1 MTLPGPPTVSVRDSF
16 GNAVAASTASITIA
30 IGANP
35 GGGVLTG
42 TTTRSAVSGIA
53 AFTDLAI
60 SQKGTGYRLTASSA
74 GLTTATS
81 GLFNV
86 TAPTGGIIAGTVT
99 RASTGA
105 TISGALVEAIQGTSV
120 VASATTNSSGIY
132 SIVGLSSGTYAVR
145 ASFVGFVPQSV
156 SNIGV
161 TSGNTT
167 SVDLSLKFGIAIQ
180 SPAAGSTV
188 NDFSVL
194 VTGLFDR
201 SLASEVGIKVNGYV
215 ALQDGDE
222 FTAIIPV
229 ESQTT
234 NLTVI
239 MTDMAG
245 NQLATDVVPFTLQLP
260 SNAQRFVFRP
270 SPALAL
276 VSQLVGFTLDNRNP
290 IAQIELDANG
300 DGSIDFTSTTLQG
313 FKVTFAESG
322 LYFPTVKV
330 TEVGGAVRNATAVI
344 QIFDPI
350 QLDTFLQNK
359 WQSMKDF
366 LRAGNIA
373 AALSYIALR
382 ERGTYENMLNALTVP
397 LSNIDQ
403 VLTNITLFRQQAKN
417 VEYKMNRTEGGLEY
431 SYLVI
436 FTIDEDG
443 VWRIKFF

>member
-1 MTLPGPPTVSVRDSF
+1 
-16 GNAVAASTASITIA
+16 
-30 IGANP
+30 
-35 GGGVLTG
+35 
-42 TTTRSAVSGIA
+42 
-53 AFTDLAI
+53 
-60 SQKGTGYRLTASSA
+60 
-74 GLTTATS
+74 
-81 GLFNV
+81 
-86 TAPTGGIIAGTVT
+86 
-99 RASTGA
+99 
-105 TISGALVEAIQGTSV
+105 
-120 VASATTNSSGIY
+120 
-132 SIVGLSSGTYAVR
+132 
-145 ASFVGFVPQSV
+145 
-156 SNIGV
+156 
-161 TSGNTT
+161 
-167 SVDLSLKFGIAIQ
+167 
-180 SPAAGSTV
+180 
-188 NDFSVL
+188 
-194 VTGLFDR
+194 
-201 SLASEVGIKVNGYV
+201 
-215 ALQDGDE
+215 
-222 FTAIIPV
+222 
-229 ESQTT
+229 
-234 NLTVI
+234 
-239 MTDMAG
+239 MTDVAG

-260 SNAQRFVFRP
+260 STAQRFVFKS

-300 DGSIDFTSTTLQG
+300 DGSIDFSGTTLQG

-382 ERGTYENMLNALTVP
+382 ERGTYENMLNALTAP

-417 VEYKMNRTEGGLEY
+417 VEYKMNRTEGGLGY